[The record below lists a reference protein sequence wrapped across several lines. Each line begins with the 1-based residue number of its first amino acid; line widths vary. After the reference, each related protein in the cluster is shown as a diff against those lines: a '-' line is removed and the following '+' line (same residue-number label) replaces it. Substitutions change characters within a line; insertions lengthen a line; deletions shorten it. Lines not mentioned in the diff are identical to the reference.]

1 MPSYPLTLPTTVKP
15 SAVDL
20 RLRRT
25 TSMTESPFTYAQQ
38 VHEHQGARWE
48 MEISFPPMTRAQAYE
63 MQAFINSL
71 RGRRGTFL
79 AEADPLAA
87 TNLGGGSNG
96 TLNGAASA
104 RATSIATSG
113 VGALIAGDFIQIGTG
128 SDAHLHQVVT
138 GGTNTFEIE
147 PALRS
152 DYIDGT
158 TVTVNAPKGLWRL
171 SSDDIGWNIAVS
183 SLYGF
188 TIPCIEAI

>member
-1 MPSYPLTLPTTVKP
+1 MPTYPLTLPTTVKP
-15 SAVDL
+15 SSVDI

-38 VHEHQGARWE
+38 IHEHQGARWE
-48 MEISFPPMTRAQAYE
+48 MEISFPPMTRTQAYE

-79 AEADPLAA
+79 AEADPLAS

-96 TLNGAASA
+96 TLDGAVSA
-104 RATSIATSG
+104 RDTSIATSG
-113 VGALIAGDFIQIGTG
+113 VGTLAAGDFIQIGTG
-128 SDAHLHQVVT
+128 SDSHLHQVIT
-138 GGTNTFEIE
+138 GGTDSFEVE

-152 DYIDGT
+152 DYSDGT
-158 TVTVNAPKGLWRL
+158 SVTVNSPKGLWRL
-171 SSDDIGWNIAVS
+171 SSDDIGWNISVS